1 MPSTIAQHLFDRRTV
16 LKGAAAAGALQVA
29 SPFIIAAR
37 GETPIRIGMVDPLTG
52 VYAAVAQNEVIGA
65 KLAVEQIN
73 AKGGILGRPIELLV
87 EDSANDVGTGVQKT
101 RKLIERDQVSFIIG
115 DVNSGI
121 AQAIAQVTAE
131 KKVLHVVSGGHTDSI
146 TGKDCKWNVYRVC
159 NTTRMEANSVSDLL
173 FSKYGKKWHFI
184 TPDYAFGHTLYE
196 ACAANLKKL
205 GGTITGN
212 ELTPLGTSDFSA
224 YLIKA
229 RAANPDVL
237 LLLPQGSDM
246 VNCLK
251 QIVQF
256 GINKQIHVAGT
267 QQELESLEVAA
278 AGSPHRHL
286 DVRMV
291 LETTEYAAPRGV
303 RRRHPQAHRR
313 QGADRAHLVRLHL
326 GLHLRAG
333 GQSREDTR
341 FLEARSGARRFR
353 AAARGQAAAQQSL
366 LSRGR
371 SSAHDLGFRRRGPVQ
386 GQATPRICSRSTRSW
401 PATRPR
407 LRSPTPAASCNGR
420 RDEVMRPLPL
430 PACGE
435 RSISSVARNRVR
447 GPLQALRRA
456 ERPLT
461 RRCAP
466 TSPRK
471 RGEVDVTS
479 SSNAS

>member
-1 MPSTIAQHLFDRRTV
+1 MTLPITQRPFDRRTV
-16 LKGAAAAGALQVA
+16 LKGAAAAGVLQVA

-37 GETPIRIGMVDPLTG
+37 GETPIRIGMVDPFTG
-52 VYAAVAQNEVIGA
+52 VYAAVAQNELVGA

-73 AKGGILGRPIELLV
+73 AKGGVLGRPIELLV

-101 RKLIERDQVSFIIG
+101 RKLIERDQVSFIVG

-159 NTTRMEANSVSDLL
+159 NTTRMEANSVTDLL
-173 FSKYGKKWHFI
+173 FTKYGKKWHFI
-184 TPDYAFGHTLYE
+184 TPDYAFGHTLYD

-267 QQELESLEVAA
+267 QQELESLESLPPEARIGIWMFEWYWKQPNTPHLAEFVA
-278 AGSPHRHL
+278 
-286 DVRMV
+286 DVRKRTDGKV
-291 LETTEYAAPRGV
+291 PTARTWFGFTSVHTYALVANREKTLDAQKLAQALGDFELPPEIKLQPNKVYYRKGDHQLMTSAFVGEAQSKGSDPEDLFQVNEIVAGDKTAPPV
-303 RRRHPQAHRR
+303 
-313 QGADRAHLVRLHL
+313 ADTGCTL
-326 GLHLRAG
+326 
-333 GQSREDTR
+333 Q
-341 FLEARSGARRFR
+341 
-353 AAARGQAAAQQSL
+353 
-366 LSRGR
+366 
-371 SSAHDLGFRRRGPVQ
+371 
-386 GQATPRICSRSTRSW
+386 W
-401 PATRPR
+401 PA
-407 LRSPTPAASCNGR
+407 
-420 RDEVMRPLPL
+420 
-430 PACGE
+430 
-435 RSISSVARNRVR
+435 
-447 GPLQALRRA
+447 
-456 ERPLT
+456 
-461 RRCAP
+461 
-466 TSPRK
+466 
-471 RGEVDVTS
+471 
-479 SSNAS
+479 

>member
-1 MPSTIAQHLFDRRTV
+1 MPSTIAHHLFDRRTV

-37 GETPIRIGMVDPLTG
+37 GETPIRIGMVDPFTG
-52 VYAAVAQNEVIGA
+52 VYAAVAQNELIGA

-73 AKGGILGRPIELLV
+73 AKGGVLGRPIELLV

-121 AQAIAQVTAE
+121 AQAMAQVTAE

-159 NTTRMEANSVSDLL
+159 NTTRMEANSVTDLL
-173 FSKYGKKWHFI
+173 FNKYGKKWHFI
-184 TPDYAFGHTLYE
+184 TPDYAFGHTLYD

-267 QQELESLEVAA
+267 QQELESLESLPPEARIGIWMFEWYWQQPNTPHLSEFVA
-278 AGSPHRHL
+278 
-286 DVRMV
+286 DVRKRTDGKV
-291 LETTEYAAPRGV
+291 PTARTWFGYTSVYTYALVANREKTLDALKLAEALGDFELPPEVKLQPNKVYYRKGDHQLMTSAFVGEAQSKGDDPEDLFKVNEIVAGDKTAPPV
-303 RRRHPQAHRR
+303 
-313 QGADRAHLVRLHL
+313 ADT
-326 GLHLRAG
+326 GC
-333 GQSREDTR
+333 T
-341 FLEARSGARRFR
+341 
-353 AAARGQAAAQQSL
+353 
-366 LSRGR
+366 
-371 SSAHDLGFRRRGPVQ
+371 VQ
-386 GQATPRICSRSTRSW
+386 W
-401 PATRPR
+401 P
-407 LRSPTPAASCNGR
+407 S
-420 RDEVMRPLPL
+420 
-430 PACGE
+430 
-435 RSISSVARNRVR
+435 
-447 GPLQALRRA
+447 
-456 ERPLT
+456 
-461 RRCAP
+461 
-466 TSPRK
+466 
-471 RGEVDVTS
+471 
-479 SSNAS
+479 

>member
-37 GETPIRIGMVDPLTG
+37 GETPIRIGMVDPFTG
-52 VYAAVAQNEVIGA
+52 VYAAVAQNELIGA

-73 AKGGILGRPIELLV
+73 AKGGVLGRPIELLV

-121 AQAIAQVTAE
+121 AQAMAQVTAE

-159 NTTRMEANSVSDLL
+159 NTTRMEANSVTDLL
-173 FSKYGKKWHFI
+173 FNKYGKKWHFI
-184 TPDYAFGHTLYE
+184 TPDYAFGHTLYD

-267 QQELESLEVAA
+267 QQELESLESLPPEARIGIWMFEWYWQQPNTPHLSEFVA
-278 AGSPHRHL
+278 
-286 DVRMV
+286 DVRKRTDGKV
-291 LETTEYAAPRGV
+291 PTARTWFGYTSVYTYALVANREKTLDALKLAEALGDFELPPEVKLQPNKVYYRKGDHQLMTSAFVGEAQSKGDDPEDLFKVNEIVAGDKTAPPV
-303 RRRHPQAHRR
+303 
-313 QGADRAHLVRLHL
+313 ADT
-326 GLHLRAG
+326 GC
-333 GQSREDTR
+333 S
-341 FLEARSGARRFR
+341 
-353 AAARGQAAAQQSL
+353 
-366 LSRGR
+366 
-371 SSAHDLGFRRRGPVQ
+371 VQ
-386 GQATPRICSRSTRSW
+386 W
-401 PATRPR
+401 P
-407 LRSPTPAASCNGR
+407 S
-420 RDEVMRPLPL
+420 
-430 PACGE
+430 
-435 RSISSVARNRVR
+435 
-447 GPLQALRRA
+447 
-456 ERPLT
+456 
-461 RRCAP
+461 
-466 TSPRK
+466 
-471 RGEVDVTS
+471 
-479 SSNAS
+479 